1 MKDKKENRI
10 KTTVI
15 VTTLILALIS
25 TMSVMAAS
33 AQTTGDININ
43 EIMYNPPGADT
54 NHEWIELYN
63 NDTTDIN
70 ITGWRFYEAE
80 TDHRLTPV
88 QGSMVIPVGGYA
100 IIADNATAF
109 LNDYPECNC
118 TVIYSL
124 FSLHNTEEYIAL
136 KNATLD
142 IIDEVAYNASW
153 GANGNGRTLELNAT
167 GGWEESRIDGET
179 PCRRNS
185 VLATSPLVTNASAM
199 LIHL

>member
-70 ITGWRFYEAE
+70 IT
-80 TDHRLTPV
+80 
-88 QGSMVIPVGGYA
+88 VI
-100 IIADNATAF
+100 D
-109 LNDYPECNC
+109 
-118 TVIYSL
+118 
-124 FSLHNTEEYIAL
+124 
-136 KNATLD
+136 
-142 IIDEVAYNASW
+142 
-153 GANGNGRTLELNAT
+153 
-167 GGWEESRIDGET
+167 
-179 PCRRNS
+179 
-185 VLATSPLVTNASAM
+185 
-199 LIHL
+199 